1 MQPLVNDDGETVECT
16 EYHLAWMLDQIM
28 LRDFFADKAKH
39 EEAKEQAHRYF
50 RDDKP
55 FTMHRWL
62 RMMRDQ
68 VRAADSAMRKGLS

>member
-1 MQPLVNDDGETVECT
+1 
-16 EYHLAWMLDQIM
+16 M

-39 EEAKEQAHRYF
+39 EKAKEHVRKYF

-62 RMMRDQ
+62 RMSLDQ
-68 VRAADSAMRKGLS
+68 VRAKDTAIRKGLS

>member
-1 MQPLVNDDGETVECT
+1 
-16 EYHLAWMLDQIM
+16 MLDQIM

-68 VRAADSAMRKGLS
+68 VRAADTAMRKGLS